1 MTALT
6 RTALMH
12 APGSADDW
20 LRFGK
25 PVAEA
30 VIDRRRSW
38 AGFEPGAVLAYVRW
52 RSGDH
57 GTVSWSLRVLQACA
71 AGDAVETIS
80 GVHPGAEILLEAV
93 GEGPVRRAF
102 AVIDAVEAAG
112 FDPCGISADYWR
124 MARNRLAVHE
134 APRLYGAAEHAAWLA
149 RRGIA
154 A

>member
-6 RTALMH
+6 RAALLH
-12 APGSADDW
+12 APESADHW

-25 PVAEA
+25 PVTEA
-30 VIDRRRSW
+30 MIDRRRSW
-38 AGFEPGAVLAYVRW
+38 AGFEPGAVFAYVRW
-52 RSGDH
+52 RNGDY
-57 GTVSWSLRVLQACA
+57 GTFSWSLRVLR
-71 AGDAVETIS
+71 AGAPGDMVESVAGI
-80 GVHPGAEILLEAV
+80 HPGAEILLEAS

-102 AVIDAVEAAG
+102 AVIDAIEAAG
-112 FDPCGISADYWR
+112 FDPCDISAEYWR

-134 APRLYGAAEHAAWLA
+134 APRPYGAAEHAAWLA